1 MNVQETIIG
10 KIAQARAIKQSIS
23 FSMPSEVFKVMN
35 GHWNKLLDEAEE
47 LNETRAS
54 NKNFYKNLEEINEVA
69 DIKIIEKY

>member
-1 MNVQETIIG
+1 
-10 KIAQARAIKQSIS
+10 
-23 FSMPSEVFKVMN
+23 MPSEVFKVMN

-69 DIKIIEKY
+69 DIKIIAKY